1 MASDLCC
8 VTLLPRPDRTGK
20 LIAKVKRNKRV
31 TSKRESLDIHETLTE
46 RYSREKERTN
56 RRVLADPDEE
66 NGGRTS
72 ERGERK
78 IDRNPRALEI
88 DFLATSHSHRSDVF
102 RPKFRSRFNSSIPD
116 PRTPIPLHMLLLEC
130 LLSLLSSFRLQK
142 STRTRAYTRIK
153 LTPRFCSSRSKSFN
167 VIAKRS
173 HHFPEKYANLR
184 LEWSLVST
192 LGDPST
198 SCLKKKKRPRNF
210 SETSLSTKSR
220 RVLTSERRFFRS
232 HLVPV
237 CTRDFTGQVST
248 IRITTACCYE
258 DREKHRTKKIRRFA
272 NPARNCDSIVVLEML
287 ALTFRFR
294 DAIRRIPRLLFSN
307 HCIYVRT
314 RDILAI
320 RIVLANYNIIKYTYL
335 YSC

>member
-1 MASDLCC
+1 
-8 VTLLPRPDRTGK
+8 
-20 LIAKVKRNKRV
+20 
-31 TSKRESLDIHETLTE
+31 
-46 RYSREKERTN
+46 
-56 RRVLADPDEE
+56 
-66 NGGRTS
+66 
-72 ERGERK
+72 
-78 IDRNPRALEI
+78 
-88 DFLATSHSHRSDVF
+88 
-102 RPKFRSRFNSSIPD
+102 
-116 PRTPIPLHMLLLEC
+116 MLLLQY
-130 LLSLLSSFRLQK
+130 LLSLLSSFRFQK
-142 STRTRAYTRIK
+142 STRTRPYTRVK
-153 LTPRFCSSRSKSFN
+153 LTPRFFSSRSKSFN
-167 VIAKRS
+167 VIANRS

-198 SCLKKKKRPRNF
+198 SCLKKKRPRNF

-220 RVLTSERRFFRS
+220 HVLTSERRFFRS

-258 DREKHRTKKIRRFA
+258 DGEKHRTKKIRRFT

-320 RIVLANYNIIKYTYL
+320 RIILANYNIIKYMYL

>member
-1 MASDLCC
+1 MAGPVFLASRIRSRPTMASDLCC

-184 LEWSLVST
+184 LQWSLVST

-198 SCLKKKKRPRNF
+198 SCLKKRKRGR
-210 SETSLSTKSR
+210 EISR
-220 RVLTSERRFFRS
+220 RRVYPQNRGVFSRPSAGFFDLISFQFARVISLDRLARFELRQPVVTRTGKNVVRKRS
-232 HLVPV
+232 DALQTLLEIAIPSW
-237 CTRDFTGQVST
+237 CWKCSFLPFDFETRLDGFPGSCFP
-248 IRITTACCYE
+248 I
-258 DREKHRTKKIRRFA
+258 
-272 NPARNCDSIVVLEML
+272 IV
-287 ALTFRFR
+287 
-294 DAIRRIPRLLFSN
+294 
-307 HCIYVRT
+307 
-314 RDILAI
+314 
-320 RIVLANYNIIKYTYL
+320 YT
-335 YSC
+335 